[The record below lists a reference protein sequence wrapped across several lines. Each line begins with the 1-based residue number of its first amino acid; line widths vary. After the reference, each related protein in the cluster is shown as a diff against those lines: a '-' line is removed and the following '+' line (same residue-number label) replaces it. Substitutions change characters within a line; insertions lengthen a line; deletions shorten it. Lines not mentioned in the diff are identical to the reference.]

1 MAMFSVNTY
10 RIDPYKNF
18 KFRMNWDGRDIAGI
32 SKVSGLK
39 RTTEI
44 VEHRDGGDLSGKRKS
59 PGLSTFEPIVM
70 ERGLSHDPDFE
81 EWANL
86 VHNYQGDGAVSLRDF
101 RKDVVISVFN
111 LSGQKVLSWK
121 VFRCWVSEYQPL
133 PEMDANA
140 NAVAIEML
148 TLQHEGFLRD
158 ESVTEPTEN

>member
-18 KFRMNWDGRDIAGI
+18 KFRVSWDGRDIAGV

-39 RTTEI
+39 RTTEL

-59 PGLSTFEPIVM
+59 PGLSTYEPIM
-70 ERGLSHDPDFE
+70 LERGLSHDPDFE

-86 VHNYQGDGAVSLRDF
+86 VHNYQGDGAVSLRNF
-101 RKDVVISVFN
+101 RKDIVISVYN

-140 NAVAIEML
+140 NAIGIE
-148 TLQHEGFLRD
+148 TLGITHEGFIRD
-158 ESVTEPTEN
+158 DSVAEPTEI

>member
-18 KFRMNWDGRDIAGI
+18 KFRVSWDGRDIAGV

-39 RTTEI
+39 RTTEL

-59 PGLSTFEPIVM
+59 PGLSTYEPIM
-70 ERGLSHDPDFE
+70 LERGLSHDPDFE

-86 VHNYQGDGAVSLRDF
+86 VHNYQGDGAVSLRNF
-101 RKDVVISVFN
+101 RKDIVISVYN
-111 LSGQKVLSWK
+111 LSGQKVLSWR

-140 NAVAIEML
+140 NAVGIE
-148 TLQHEGFLRD
+148 TLGIQHEGFIRD
-158 ESVTEPTEN
+158 ESVTEPTEI

>member
-18 KFRMNWDGRDIAGI
+18 KFRVSWDGRDIAGV

-39 RTTEI
+39 RTTEL

-59 PGLSTFEPIVM
+59 PGLSTYEPIM
-70 ERGLSHDPDFE
+70 LERGLSHDPDFE

-86 VHNYQGDGAVSLRDF
+86 VHNYQGDGAVSLRNF
-101 RKDVVISVFN
+101 RKDIVISVYN
-111 LSGQKVLSWK
+111 LSGQKVLSWR

-140 NAVAIEML
+140 NAIGIE
-148 TLQHEGFLRD
+148 TLGITHEGFIRD
-158 ESVTEPTEN
+158 DSVAEPTEI

>member
-1 MAMFSVNTY
+1 MAMFSVNTH

-18 KFRMNWDGRDIAGI
+18 KFRVNWDGRDVAGI

-39 RTTEI
+39 RTTEL

-59 PGLSTFEPIVM
+59 PGLSNYEPIVL
-70 ERGLSHDPDFE
+70 ERGISHDPDFE

-86 VHNYQGDGAVSLRDF
+86 VHNYQGDGAVSLRNF
-101 RKDVVISVFN
+101 RKDIVISVYN
-111 LSGQKVLSWK
+111 LSGQKVLSWR

-140 NAVAIEML
+140 NATAIETMSVV
-148 TLQHEGFLRD
+148 HEGFLRD
-158 ESVTEPTEN
+158 ESVTEPTEI

>member
-1 MAMFSVNTY
+1 MAMFSVNTH

-18 KFRMNWDGRDIAGI
+18 KFRINWDGRDIAGV
-32 SKVSGLK
+32 SKISGLK
-39 RTTEI
+39 RTTEL

-59 PGLSTFEPIVM
+59 PGLSTYEPIVL

-86 VHNYQGDGAVSLRDF
+86 VHNYQGDGAVSLRNF
-101 RKDVVISVFN
+101 RKDIVISVYN
-111 LSGQKVLSWK
+111 LSGQKVLSWR

-140 NAVAIEML
+140 NAVAIEMA

-158 ESVTEPTEN
+158 ESVAEPSEI

>member
-18 KFRMNWDGRDIAGI
+18 KFRVNWDGRDVAGI

-39 RTTEI
+39 RTTEL

-59 PGLSTFEPIVM
+59 PGLSSYEPIVL

-86 VHNYQGDGAVSLRDF
+86 VHNYQGDGAVSLRNF
-101 RKDVVISVFN
+101 RKDIVISVYN

-140 NAVAIEML
+140 NAVAIEMM
-148 TLQHEGFLRD
+148 TVAHEGFLRD
-158 ESVTEPTEN
+158 ESVTEPTEV

>member
-18 KFRMNWDGRDIAGI
+18 KFRVNWDGRDVAGV

-39 RTTEI
+39 RTTEL

-59 PGLSTFEPIVM
+59 PGLSTYEPIM
-70 ERGLSHDPDFE
+70 LERGLSHDTDFE

-86 VHNYQGDGAVSLRDF
+86 VHNYQGDGAVSLRNF
-101 RKDVVISVFN
+101 RKDIVISVYN
-111 LSGQKVLSWK
+111 LSGQKVLSWR

-140 NAVAIEML
+140 NGIAIQ
-148 TLQHEGFLRD
+148 TLGITHEGFLRD
-158 ESVTEPTEN
+158 ESVTEPTEV

>member
-18 KFRMNWDGRDIAGI
+18 KFRVSWDGRDIAGV

-39 RTTEI
+39 RTTEL

-59 PGLSTFEPIVM
+59 PGLSTYEPIM
-70 ERGLSHDPDFE
+70 LERGLSHDPDFE

-86 VHNYQGDGAVSLRDF
+86 VHNYQGDGAVSLRNF
-101 RKDVVISVFN
+101 RKDIVISVYN
-111 LSGQKVLSWK
+111 LSGQKVLSWR

-140 NAVAIEML
+140 NAIGIE
-148 TLQHEGFLRD
+148 TLGITHEGFIRD
-158 ESVTEPTEN
+158 DSVAEPTKI